1 VIVLDVLAYCSEV
14 NVWTPGVRY
23 AAELAANLGATLTG
37 VHVSPPWPMHEPAG
51 TPPSLMAELIAHA
64 QEEIGAAMHAG
75 TRFGTWARDL
85 GVAPTRWHVALG
97 DPADALGVAGNWND
111 IIVIDRR
118 IGDRDDTVDLIRDV
132 LLAGSVCIAVPDNGY
147 AITRFDRIAVAFDGS
162 PPSIRALHAA
172 TPLLRRASHVIVMEA
187 FAEEDESDD
196 AAKPSFDPLS
206 YLAHRGIE
214 CEIETIACHGGSRAE
229 AILEATSKTRADLLV
244 SGARGKRRLGDS
256 RLDETSRHFLDYAGV
271 PVLMAH

>member
-1 VIVLDVLAYCSEV
+1 VLDVLAYCSDV

-23 AAELAANLGATLTG
+23 AADLAASFGATLTG

-64 QEEIGAAMHAG
+64 QEEVGVAMNAG
-75 TRFGTWARDL
+75 TRFGAWARDL
-85 GVAPTRWHVALG
+85 GVPSTRWHVALG
-97 DPADALGVAGNWND
+97 DPADVLGVAGNWHD
-111 IIVIDRR
+111 VIVIDRR

-162 PPSIRALHAA
+162 PASIRALHAA
-172 TPLLRRASHVIVMEA
+172 TPLLRRASHVIVFETA
-187 FAEEDESDD
+187 AEDED
-196 AAKPSFDPLS
+196 ADGTPTPAFDPLR
-206 YLAHRGIE
+206 YLAERGIE
-214 CEIETIACHGGSRAE
+214 AEIETVESGPGSRGE
-229 AILEATSKTRADLLV
+229 AILEATSRNRADLLV

-256 RLDETSRHFLDYAGV
+256 RLHETSRHFLDCAGI